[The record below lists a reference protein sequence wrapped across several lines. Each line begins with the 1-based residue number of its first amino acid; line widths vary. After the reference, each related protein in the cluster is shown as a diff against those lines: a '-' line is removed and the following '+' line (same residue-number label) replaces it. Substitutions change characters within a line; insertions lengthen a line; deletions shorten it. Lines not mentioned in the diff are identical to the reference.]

1 MYQKLFTPMKIGKLE
16 IKNRFVVPAMDS
28 HYTDEQH
35 YFTPQAINYYGERAK
50 GGFGLIFTEFLCVSE
65 EGLAEKTQAGIYDDC
80 FIDMLSKIVERVHE
94 NGAKMFA
101 QLQHSGRLQGQG
113 TTTLMPVGASLLPNP
128 SNPVE
133 VHELTVDEIQEV
145 IQKFVNAAMR
155 AQKAGFDGVEI
166 HGAHG
171 YLLAQFLSKGVNKRV
186 DQYGG
191 TITNRARIV
200 CEIIQAIKN
209 ACGKD
214 YPVVVRTSGDE
225 GYMGGNSI
233 EDAMVQAMC
242 FENAGAD
249 AIHISYGEAI
259 RSYYVKSGFN
269 IENIK
274 RVKEVVSIPVIG
286 VGRINDATL
295 ALSAIQSNA
304 MDFVALGRQS
314 ICDPHFPR
322 KVQEGRLDEIFTCTG
337 CMQRCLY
344 TNMFEEGYGTSCM
357 INPFSGKEGQWVIE
371 KTNHIKNIAIIGAGP
386 TGLQAAWILAKRG
399 HHVSLFEKE
408 STPGGQYRLAS
419 VPSMKQ
425 ELAKTISTYVTLCQK
440 YGVEIHYN
448 TTVTSELLKDKNY
461 DEVIV
466 ACGSKPIMPPI
477 EGINHT
483 NVYSALDILSFKHIF
498 KGQKVLILGAGLVGV
513 ETAEVL
519 GEYGNEVHVVDMLD
533 KVAPLAPKRPR
544 LNLLDHLN
552 ELKVKFTLES
562 KVVKINQDGITYEK
576 NQQLESLSGFDQII
590 LAFGSK
596 ANQDLY
602 QEIKNEHVHLI
613 GDASVAGDAKKAIFE
628 ATQLALKL

>member
-1 MYQKLFTPMKIGKLE
+1 MYQKLFTPMKIGKIE

-28 HYTDEQH
+28 HYTNEGH
-35 YFTPQAINYYGERAK
+35 YFTSQAINYYGERAK

-80 FIDMLSKIVERVHE
+80 FIPMLSQITKRVHE

-113 TTTLMPVGASLLPNP
+113 TTTLMPVGASSLPNP

-133 VHELTVDEIQEV
+133 VHELTGDEIRRV
-145 IQKFVNAAMR
+145 IQKFVDAALR

-200 CEIIQAIKN
+200 CEIIQAIKK

-225 GYMGGNSI
+225 GYTGGNSI

-269 IENIK
+269 IENVK

-322 KVQEGRLDEIFTCTG
+322 KVKEGRLDEIFTCTG

-371 KTNHIKNIAIIGAGP
+371 KTNDVKNIAIIGAGP
-386 TGLQAAWILAKRG
+386 AGLQAAWILAQRG

-466 ACGSKPIMPPI
+466 ACGSKPIIPPI
-477 EGINHT
+477 EGINQE
-483 NVYSALDILSFKHIF
+483 NVYSALAILSFKHIF

-519 GEYGNEVHVVDMLD
+519 GEYGNEVHIVDMLD

-576 NQQLESLSGFDQII
+576 NQQLETLSGFDYIV

-596 ANQDLY
+596 ANQELY